1 MSNTYL
7 QADEVSY
14 LVLVG
19 RQLFAM
25 IFMLASAGHFTPAKI
40 ALAAEHGV
48 PMAPVLVPIS
58 GVIALVGGLSVLFG
72 YRARLGGCLL
82 VVFLI
87 PVTFFMH
94 NFWAAADAA
103 TFRLQLFQFGRNMLL
118 LACACQLVRAGA
130 GSLSLDALSRRP
142 RSKPTAS
149 PEGAVEPARSPQLAA
164 RHEVR

>member
-48 PMAPVLVPIS
+48 PLAPVLVPIS

-82 VVFLI
+82 VVFLV

-103 TFRLQLFQFGRNMLL
+103 MFRLQLFQFVRNLVL
-118 LACACQLVRAGA
+118 LACACQLVRTGA
-130 GSLSLDALSRRP
+130 GSLSLDALVE
-142 RSKPTAS
+142 AS
-149 PEGAVEPARSPQLAA
+149 AVEADGLA
-164 RHEVR
+164 

>member
-58 GVIALVGGLSVLFG
+58 GVIALAGGLSVLFG

-103 TFRLQLFQFGRNMLL
+103 TFRLQLFQFVRNMALL
-118 LACACQLVRAGA
+118 GCACQLVRAGG
-130 GSLSLDALSRRP
+130 GSLSLDALVD
-142 RSKPTAS
+142 AS
-149 PEGAVEPARSPQLAA
+149 TVEADSLA
-164 RHEVR
+164 

>member
-1 MSNTYL
+1 MSKTYL

-25 IFMLASAGHFTPAKI
+25 IFMLASAGHFTPAKV

-48 PMAPVLVPIS
+48 PMASVLVPIS

-94 NFWAAADAA
+94 NFWAAADAT
-103 TFRLQLFQFGRNMLL
+103 TFRLQLFQFVRNMMLL
-118 LACACQLVRAGA
+118 GCACQLVRAGA
-130 GSLSLDALSRRP
+130 GGIGFEPMGAGIRSR
-142 RSKPTAS
+142 
-149 PEGAVEPARSPQLAA
+149 QD
-164 RHEVR
+164 RHQ